1 MQHSL
6 LIHMHRTSE
15 HIISGSGRMKST
27 INFLVLLFG
36 LLLLENVANAETTR
50 DQLKRMVEQLQ
61 QSPNDNALR

>member
-1 MQHSL
+1 
-6 LIHMHRTSE
+6 
-15 HIISGSGRMKST
+15 MKST